1 METIPLICS
10 ENQQT
15 DFYMIRTFFTKEL
28 KISGNRIFTTKDND
42 FLIIEPEQSIHIYFR
57 SSRPE
62 VFLEKGVLKIYSKFT
77 EEHPCR
83 SVVSSNFGMGVLQ

>member
-42 FLIIEPEQSIHIYFR
+42 FLIIEPE
-57 SSRPE
+57 
-62 VFLEKGVLKIYSKFT
+62 
-77 EEHPCR
+77 
-83 SVVSSNFGMGVLQ
+83 